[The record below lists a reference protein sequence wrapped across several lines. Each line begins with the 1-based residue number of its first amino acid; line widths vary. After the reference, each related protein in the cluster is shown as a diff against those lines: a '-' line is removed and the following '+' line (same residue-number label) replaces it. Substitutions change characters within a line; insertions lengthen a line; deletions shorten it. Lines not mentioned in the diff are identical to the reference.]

1 MLQIV
6 SVLLQIN
13 FLALV
18 ICKQLSVPEHCR
30 DQPSSSAF
38 LFLARQQLG
47 KSYKLFIHW
56 LLAEIHWML
65 INSCDVWSLRYLGA
79 ESSWLWLSCISK
91 ELLHFLSIYWCVRQ
105 LVHIWFVGKLI
116 KFTHKRWMSKAL
128 WYYRYIGLTMCV
140 SLNTDL
146 FVLHYCQCHT
156 YIRSSYL
163 MYQFYQDK
171 RRGTR
176 IKKFIAILKDKY
188 FFTVK
193 SH

>member
-1 MLQIV
+1 
-6 SVLLQIN
+6 
-13 FLALV
+13 
-18 ICKQLSVPEHCR
+18 
-30 DQPSSSAF
+30 
-38 LFLARQQLG
+38 
-47 KSYKLFIHW
+47 
-56 LLAEIHWML
+56 ML

-116 KFTHKRWMSKAL
+116 KFRHKRWMSKAL

-176 IKKFIAILKDKY
+176 IKKVYCNTKRQILLHSKITLRVFIRVVIKVGFKY
-188 FFTVK
+188 RHLSLEAGQYNYSCIYIICNSIYLLFGQWQQNK
-193 SH
+193 GALLAKEYQ